1 MKNIFV
7 ACLGLWAALQSM
19 AQSPFPADAL
29 DLYAELKDR
38 TVLRSAGMPPLPRS
52 LLSEALADKNQA
64 AALIEGELAKNH
76 LEVVL
81 DGEKFVRV
89 LPANWRNSP
98 LETQLCRIQ
107 EPKPPDPDE
116 PTTPQVDGLPKGCI
130 NFFNVDVNEVLKI
143 YAEIR
148 NRTILRPVSLPY
160 SAIRLRSQTVL
171 TQEEAAYALT
181 VVLALNGIAAMD
193 DGEKFVQVV
202 PSASAVQV
210 QSRAPQPEKDSPL
223 IKPWTVPSFEPFSV
237 RALIPPQQQPSP
249 PGAERSLRPPPRF
262 PASTNSTV
270 DDLVAFY
277 ATLAEREAIPEEHY
291 GKRPILFK
299 ATTSLTKA
307 ELLYA
312 IETTLALNGFAIA
325 RVYDKSIRAER
336 ITE

>member
-19 AQSPFPADAL
+19 AQPPFPADAL

-38 TVLRSAGMPPLPRS
+38 TVLRPAGMPPLPGS

-64 AALIEGELAKNH
+64 AALIEAELAKNH

-81 DGEKFVRV
+81 DGEKFVRI
-89 LPANWRNSP
+89 LPTNWRNSP
-98 LETQLCRIQ
+98 LETQLSRIQ
-107 EPKPPDPDE
+107 EPKTPAPSE
-116 PTTPQVDGLPKGCI
+116 PNTPQTDGLPKGCI

-148 NRTILRPVSLPY
+148 NRTILRPVSLPA
-160 SAIRLRSQTVL
+160 STIRLRSQTVL
-171 TQEEAAYALT
+171 TREEAAYALT
-181 VVLALNGIAAMD
+181 VVLALNNIAAMD
-193 DGEKFVQVV
+193 DGDRFVEIV
-202 PSASAVQV
+202 PNAGVAEV

-223 IKPWTVPSFEPFSV
+223 IKPWTVPSFEAFSA
-237 RALIPPQQQPSP
+237 RALIPPAPQPSP
-249 PGAERSLRPPPRF
+249 PGAKRSLSPPPRF
-262 PASTNSTV
+262 PISTNSTV

-325 RVYDKSIRAER
+325 RVDDKSIRAER
-336 ITE
+336 NME